1 MNYELLS
8 SLYYKGKKEYEQE
21 YNDRF
26 NSVASKRLNIS
37 IEENQCF
44 YILTE
49 EVVNKLY
56 NVMVLNQKLDKL
68 TSEIPGIALQQ
79 YIKKCLI
86 DEIVLTNEI
95 EGVVSTRKDI
105 NEILEN
111 VEDKNKRLTG
121 LVNKYLNLCSEENID
136 IITCND
142 VRNIYNDLLWEEI
155 SEDDKLNLPDGVYF
169 RKEGVDVL
177 SSFKNVIHKGVMPE
191 EKINLMMTQALNIL
205 NDRDIIPILRIA
217 IFHYLF
223 GYIHP
228 FYDGNG
234 RLSRFISSYL
244 ITQEFAPVLAYRLS
258 YTIKEN
264 IKEYYEAFKT
274 CNDPRN
280 QGDLTPFV
288 LMFLRVLK
296 ISMEQLIVGLE
307 KRKGQLEY
315 YETLLGNFAKSEE
328 IKNEDVIKMLFVLV
342 QSESFSERG
351 ISTQELLE
359 FLEISRSTLKKI
371 MESIQN
377 YGLIKKMKRGTK
389 NFFGIYLEELEKLVH
404 ASSK

>member
-8 SLYYKGKKEYEQE
+8 SLYYKSKNEYEQE
-21 YNDRF
+21 YNNRF
-26 NSVASKRLNIS
+26 NSIASKRLNIS

-56 NVMVLNQKLDKL
+56 NVMVLNQELNKL

-121 LVNKYLNLCSEENID
+121 LVNKYLKLCSEENID

-177 SSFKNVIHKGVMPE
+177 SPLKKVIHKGVMPE

-234 RLSRFISSYL
+234 RTSRFISSYL
-244 ITQEFAPVLAYRLS
+244 LSKELNTLTGFGLS
-258 YTIKEN
+258 YAIKEN
-264 IKEYYEAFKT
+264 ISQYYKGFKT
-274 CNDPRN
+274 VNEKKKK
-280 QGDLTPFV
+280 GDLTSFIMSFLDILSKELESLNNSVFKRINIINRYSKIIEVMEKKDKQKQNIIFV
-288 LMFLRVLK
+288 IFQETLFGEAGIDVSSLVEFTETSKYKVTQVLK
-296 ISMEQLIVGLE
+296 
-307 KRKGQLEY
+307 EY
-315 YETLLGNFAKSEE
+315 DDML
-328 IKNEDVIKMLFVLV
+328 IKNKIGRKNYYSFDLDDVD
-342 QSESFSERG
+342 
-351 ISTQELLE
+351 
-359 FLEISRSTLKKI
+359 KK
-371 MESIQN
+371 
-377 YGLIKKMKRGTK
+377 
-389 NFFGIYLEELEKLVH
+389 YLD
-404 ASSK
+404 

>member
-8 SLYYKGKKEYEQE
+8 SLYYKSKKEYEQE

-68 TSEIPGIALQQ
+68 TSEIPRIALQR

-177 SSFKNVIHKGVMPE
+177 SPFKKVIHKGVMPE

-205 NDRDIIPILRIA
+205 NDRDIIPILRVA

-234 RLSRFISSYL
+234 RTSRFISSYL
-244 ITQEFAPVLAYRLS
+244 LSKELNTLTGFGLS
-258 YTIKEN
+258 YAIKEN
-264 IKEYYEAFKT
+264 ISQYYKGFKT
-274 CNDPRN
+274 VNEKKN
-280 QGDLTPFV
+280 NGDLTPFIIS
-288 LMFLRVLK
+288 FLDILSKELESLNNSVVKRINIINRYSKVIEVMEKKDKQKQNIIFVIFQETLFGEACIDLSSLVEFTETSKYKVTQVLK
-296 ISMEQLIVGLE
+296 
-307 KRKGQLEY
+307 EY
-315 YETLLGNFAKSEE
+315 DDML
-328 IKNEDVIKMLFVLV
+328 IKNKIGRKNYY
-342 QSESFSERG
+342 SFDLDAVDE
-351 ISTQELLE
+351 
-359 FLEISRSTLKKI
+359 K
-371 MESIQN
+371 
-377 YGLIKKMKRGTK
+377 
-389 NFFGIYLEELEKLVH
+389 YLD
-404 ASSK
+404 

>member
-234 RLSRFISSYL
+234 RTSRFISSYL
-244 ITQEFAPVLAYRLS
+244 LSKELNTLTGFGLS
-258 YTIKEN
+258 YAIKEN
-264 IKEYYEAFKT
+264 ISQYYKGFKT
-274 CNDPRN
+274 VNEKKN
-280 QGDLTPFV
+280 KGDLTPFIISFLDILSKELESLNNPV
-288 LMFLRVLK
+288 IERINIINRYSKVIEVMEKKDKQKQNIIYVIFQETLFGEAGIDVSSLMKYAKASKYKVTQVLK
-296 ISMEQLIVGLE
+296 
-307 KRKGQLEY
+307 EY
-315 YETLLGNFAKSEE
+315 DDML
-328 IKNEDVIKMLFVLV
+328 IKNKIGRKNYY
-342 QSESFSERG
+342 SFDLAVVDE
-351 ISTQELLE
+351 
-359 FLEISRSTLKKI
+359 K
-371 MESIQN
+371 
-377 YGLIKKMKRGTK
+377 
-389 NFFGIYLEELEKLVH
+389 YLD
-404 ASSK
+404 

>member
-8 SLYYKGKKEYEQE
+8 SLYYKSKNEYEQE
-21 YNDRF
+21 YNNRF
-26 NSVASKRLNIS
+26 HSIASKRLNIS

-56 NVMVLNQKLDKL
+56 NIMVLNQKLDKL

-177 SSFKNVIHKGVMPE
+177 SPLKKVIHKGVMPE

-205 NDRDIIPILRIA
+205 NDRDIMPILRIA

-234 RLSRFISSYL
+234 RTSRFISSYL
-244 ITQEFAPVLAYRLS
+244 LSKELNTLTGFGLS
-258 YTIKEN
+258 YAIKEN
-264 IKEYYEAFKT
+264 ISQYYKGFKT
-274 CNDPRN
+274 VNEKKN
-280 QGDLTPFV
+280 KGDLTPFIIS
-288 LMFLRVLK
+288 FLDILSKELESLNNSVVKRINIINRYSKVIEVMEKKDKQKQNIIFVIFQETLFGEAGIDVSSLVEFTETSKYKVTQVLK
-296 ISMEQLIVGLE
+296 
-307 KRKGQLEY
+307 EY
-315 YETLLGNFAKSEE
+315 DDML
-328 IKNEDVIKMLFVLV
+328 IKNKIGRKKYY
-342 QSESFSERG
+342 SFDLDAVDE
-351 ISTQELLE
+351 
-359 FLEISRSTLKKI
+359 K
-371 MESIQN
+371 
-377 YGLIKKMKRGTK
+377 
-389 NFFGIYLEELEKLVH
+389 YLD
-404 ASSK
+404 

>member
-49 EVVNKLY
+49 EVVNILY

-234 RLSRFISSYL
+234 RTSRFISSYL
-244 ITQEFAPVLAYRLS
+244 LSKELNTLTGFGLS
-258 YTIKEN
+258 YAIKEN
-264 IKEYYEAFKT
+264 ISQYYKGFKT
-274 CNDPRN
+274 VNEKKN
-280 QGDLTPFV
+280 KGDLTPFIISFLDILSKELESLNNSV
-288 LMFLRVLK
+288 IERINIINRYSKVIEVMEKKDKQKQNIIYVIFQETLFGEAGIDVSSLMKYAKASKYKVTQVLK
-296 ISMEQLIVGLE
+296 
-307 KRKGQLEY
+307 EY
-315 YETLLGNFAKSEE
+315 DDML
-328 IKNEDVIKMLFVLV
+328 IKNKIGRKNYY
-342 QSESFSERG
+342 SFDLAVVDE
-351 ISTQELLE
+351 
-359 FLEISRSTLKKI
+359 K
-371 MESIQN
+371 
-377 YGLIKKMKRGTK
+377 
-389 NFFGIYLEELEKLVH
+389 YLD
-404 ASSK
+404 

>member
-8 SLYYKGKKEYEQE
+8 SLYYKSKNEYEQE
-21 YNDRF
+21 YNNRF
-26 NSVASKRLNIS
+26 HSIASKRLNIS

-44 YILTE
+44 YILTG

-56 NVMVLNQKLDKL
+56 NIMVLNQKLDKL
-68 TSEIPGIALQQ
+68 TSEVPGIALQQ

-121 LVNKYLNLCSEENID
+121 LVNKYLKLCSEENID

-177 SSFKNVIHKGVMPE
+177 SPFKKVIHKGVMPE

-217 IFHYLF
+217 IFYYLF

-234 RLSRFISSYL
+234 RTSRFISSYL
-244 ITQEFAPVLAYRLS
+244 LSKELNTLTGFELS
-258 YTIKEN
+258 YAIKEN
-264 IKEYYEAFKT
+264 ISQYYKGFKT
-274 CNDPRN
+274 VNEKKN
-280 QGDLTPFV
+280 KGDLTPFII
-288 LMFLRVLK
+288 LFLDILSKELESLNNSVIKRINIINRYSKIIEVMEKKDKQKQNIIFVIFQETLFGEAGIDVSSLVEFTETSKYKVTQVLK
-296 ISMEQLIVGLE
+296 
-307 KRKGQLEY
+307 EY
-315 YETLLGNFAKSEE
+315 DDML
-328 IKNEDVIKMLFVLV
+328 IKNKIGRKNYYSFDLDDVD
-342 QSESFSERG
+342 
-351 ISTQELLE
+351 
-359 FLEISRSTLKKI
+359 KK
-371 MESIQN
+371 
-377 YGLIKKMKRGTK
+377 
-389 NFFGIYLEELEKLVH
+389 YLD
-404 ASSK
+404 

>member
-26 NSVASKRLNIS
+26 NSIASKRLNIS

-234 RLSRFISSYL
+234 RTSRFISSYL
-244 ITQEFAPVLAYRLS
+244 LSKELNTLTGFGLS
-258 YTIKEN
+258 YAIKEN
-264 IKEYYEAFKT
+264 ISQYYKGFKT
-274 CNDPRN
+274 VNEKKN
-280 QGDLTPFV
+280 KGDLTPFIISFLDILSKELESLNNSV
-288 LMFLRVLK
+288 IERINIINRYSKVIEVMEKKDKQKQNIIYVIFQETLFGEACIDVSSLMKYSKASKYKFTQVLK
-296 ISMEQLIVGLE
+296 
-307 KRKGQLEY
+307 EY
-315 YETLLGNFAKSEE
+315 DDML
-328 IKNEDVIKMLFVLV
+328 IKNKIGRKNYY
-342 QSESFSERG
+342 SFDLAVVDE
-351 ISTQELLE
+351 
-359 FLEISRSTLKKI
+359 K
-371 MESIQN
+371 
-377 YGLIKKMKRGTK
+377 
-389 NFFGIYLEELEKLVH
+389 YLD
-404 ASSK
+404 

>member
-234 RLSRFISSYL
+234 RTSRFISSYL
-244 ITQEFAPVLAYRLS
+244 LSKELNTLTGFGLS
-258 YTIKEN
+258 YAIKEN
-264 IKEYYEAFKT
+264 ISQYYKGFKT
-274 CNDPRN
+274 VNEKKN
-280 QGDLTPFV
+280 KGDLTPFIIS
-288 LMFLRVLK
+288 FLDILSKELESLNNSVVKRINIINRYSKVIEVMEKKDKQKQNIIFVIFQETLFGEAGIDVSSLVEFTETSKYKVTQVLK
-296 ISMEQLIVGLE
+296 
-307 KRKGQLEY
+307 EY
-315 YETLLGNFAKSEE
+315 DDML
-328 IKNEDVIKMLFVLV
+328 IKNKIGRKNYY
-342 QSESFSERG
+342 SFDLDAVDE
-351 ISTQELLE
+351 
-359 FLEISRSTLKKI
+359 K
-371 MESIQN
+371 
-377 YGLIKKMKRGTK
+377 
-389 NFFGIYLEELEKLVH
+389 YLD
-404 ASSK
+404 

>member
-8 SLYYKGKKEYEQE
+8 SLYYKSKKEYEQE

-68 TSEIPGIALQQ
+68 TSEIPRIALQR

-105 NEILEN
+105 SEILEN

-177 SSFKNVIHKGVMPE
+177 SPFKKVIHKGVMPE

-205 NDRDIIPILRIA
+205 NDRDIIPILRVA

-234 RLSRFISSYL
+234 RTSRFISSYL
-244 ITQEFAPVLAYRLS
+244 LSKELNTLTGFGLS
-258 YTIKEN
+258 YAIKEN
-264 IKEYYEAFKT
+264 ISQYYKGFKT
-274 CNDPRN
+274 VNEKKN
-280 QGDLTPFV
+280 KGDLTPFIIS
-288 LMFLRVLK
+288 FLDILSKELESLNNSVVKRINIINRYSKVIEVMEKKDKQKQNIIFVIFQETLFGEAGIDVSSLVEFTETSKYKVTQVLK
-296 ISMEQLIVGLE
+296 
-307 KRKGQLEY
+307 EY
-315 YETLLGNFAKSEE
+315 DDML
-328 IKNEDVIKMLFVLV
+328 IKNKIGRKNYY
-342 QSESFSERG
+342 SFDLDAVDE
-351 ISTQELLE
+351 
-359 FLEISRSTLKKI
+359 K
-371 MESIQN
+371 
-377 YGLIKKMKRGTK
+377 
-389 NFFGIYLEELEKLVH
+389 YLD
-404 ASSK
+404 

>member
-8 SLYYKGKKEYEQE
+8 SLYYKSKNEYEQE
-21 YNDRF
+21 YNNRF
-26 NSVASKRLNIS
+26 NSIASKRLNIS

-56 NVMVLNQKLDKL
+56 NVMVLNQELNKL
-68 TSEIPGIALQQ
+68 TSEIPRIALQR

-86 DEIVLTNEI
+86 GEIVLTNEI

-121 LVNKYLNLCSEENID
+121 LVNKYLKLCSEENID

-177 SSFKNVIHKGVMPE
+177 SPFKKVIHKGVMPE

-234 RLSRFISSYL
+234 RTSRFISSYL
-244 ITQEFAPVLAYRLS
+244 LSKELNTLTGFGLS
-258 YTIKEN
+258 YAIKEN
-264 IKEYYEAFKT
+264 ISQYYKGFKT
-274 CNDPRN
+274 VNEKKN
-280 QGDLTPFV
+280 KGDLTPFIIS
-288 LMFLRVLK
+288 FLDILSKELESLNNSVIKRINIINRYSKIIEVMEKKDKQKQNIIFVIFQETLFGEAGIDVSSLVEFTETSKYKVTQVLK
-296 ISMEQLIVGLE
+296 
-307 KRKGQLEY
+307 EY
-315 YETLLGNFAKSEE
+315 DDML
-328 IKNEDVIKMLFVLV
+328 IKNKIGRKNYYSFDLDDVD
-342 QSESFSERG
+342 
-351 ISTQELLE
+351 
-359 FLEISRSTLKKI
+359 KK
-371 MESIQN
+371 
-377 YGLIKKMKRGTK
+377 
-389 NFFGIYLEELEKLVH
+389 YLD
-404 ASSK
+404 

>member
-26 NSVASKRLNIS
+26 NSIASKRLNIS

-234 RLSRFISSYL
+234 RTSRFISSYL
-244 ITQEFAPVLAYRLS
+244 LSKELNTLTGFRLS
-258 YTIKEN
+258 YAIKEN
-264 IKEYYEAFKT
+264 ISQYYKGFKT
-274 CNDPRN
+274 VNEKKN
-280 QGDLTPFV
+280 KGDLTPFIISFLDILSKELESLNNSV
-288 LMFLRVLK
+288 IERINIINRYSKVIEVMEKKDKQKQNIIYVIFQETLFGEAGIDVSSLMKYAKASKYKVTQVLK
-296 ISMEQLIVGLE
+296 
-307 KRKGQLEY
+307 EY
-315 YETLLGNFAKSEE
+315 DDML
-328 IKNEDVIKMLFVLV
+328 IKNKIGRKNYY
-342 QSESFSERG
+342 SFDLAVVDE
-351 ISTQELLE
+351 
-359 FLEISRSTLKKI
+359 K
-371 MESIQN
+371 
-377 YGLIKKMKRGTK
+377 
-389 NFFGIYLEELEKLVH
+389 YLD
-404 ASSK
+404 

>member
-68 TSEIPGIALQQ
+68 TSEIPGIALRQ

-234 RLSRFISSYL
+234 RTSRFISSYL
-244 ITQEFAPVLAYRLS
+244 LSKELNTLTGFGLS
-258 YTIKEN
+258 YAIKEN
-264 IKEYYEAFKT
+264 ISQYYKGFKT
-274 CNDPRN
+274 VNEKKN
-280 QGDLTPFV
+280 KGDLTPFIISFLDILSKELESLNNSV
-288 LMFLRVLK
+288 IERINIINRYSKVIEVMEKKDKQKQNIIYVIFQETLFGEAGIDVSSLMKYAKASKYKVTQVLK
-296 ISMEQLIVGLE
+296 
-307 KRKGQLEY
+307 EY
-315 YETLLGNFAKSEE
+315 DDML
-328 IKNEDVIKMLFVLV
+328 IKNKIGRKNYY
-342 QSESFSERG
+342 SFDLAVVDE
-351 ISTQELLE
+351 
-359 FLEISRSTLKKI
+359 K
-371 MESIQN
+371 
-377 YGLIKKMKRGTK
+377 
-389 NFFGIYLEELEKLVH
+389 YLD
-404 ASSK
+404 

>member
-8 SLYYKGKKEYEQE
+8 SLYYKSKNEYEQE
-21 YNDRF
+21 YNNRF
-26 NSVASKRLNIS
+26 NSIASKRLNIS

-56 NVMVLNQKLDKL
+56 NVMVLNQELNKL

-121 LVNKYLNLCSEENID
+121 LVNKYLKLCSEENID

-177 SSFKNVIHKGVMPE
+177 SPLKKVIHKGVMPE

-234 RLSRFISSYL
+234 RTSRFISSYL
-244 ITQEFAPVLAYRLS
+244 LSKVLNTLTGFGLS
-258 YTIKEN
+258 YAIKEN
-264 IKEYYEAFKT
+264 ISQYYKGFKT
-274 CNDPRN
+274 VNEKKN
-280 QGDLTPFV
+280 KGDLTPFIIS
-288 LMFLRVLK
+288 FLDILSKELESLNNSVIKRINIINRYSKIIEVMEKKDKQKQNIIFVIFQETLFGEAGIDVSSLVEFTETSKYKVTQVLK
-296 ISMEQLIVGLE
+296 
-307 KRKGQLEY
+307 EY
-315 YETLLGNFAKSEE
+315 DDML
-328 IKNEDVIKMLFVLV
+328 IKNKIGRKNYYSFDLDDVD
-342 QSESFSERG
+342 
-351 ISTQELLE
+351 
-359 FLEISRSTLKKI
+359 KK
-371 MESIQN
+371 
-377 YGLIKKMKRGTK
+377 
-389 NFFGIYLEELEKLVH
+389 YLD
-404 ASSK
+404 

>member
-8 SLYYKGKKEYEQE
+8 SLYYKGKKEYEKE

-26 NSVASKRLNIS
+26 NSIASKRLNIS

-68 TSEIPGIALQQ
+68 TSEIPRIALQR

-86 DEIVLTNEI
+86 GEIVLTNEI

-177 SSFKNVIHKGVMPE
+177 SPFKKVIHKGVMPE

-205 NDRDIIPILRIA
+205 NDRDIIPILRVA

-234 RLSRFISSYL
+234 RTSRFISSYL
-244 ITQEFAPVLAYRLS
+244 LSKELNTLTGFGLS
-258 YTIKEN
+258 YAIKEN
-264 IKEYYEAFKT
+264 ISQYYKGFKT
-274 CNDPRN
+274 VNEKKN
-280 QGDLTPFV
+280 KGDLTPFIISFLDILSKELESLNNSV
-288 LMFLRVLK
+288 IERINIINRYSKVIEVMEKKDKQKQNIIYVIFQETLFGEAGIDVSSLMKYAKASKYKVTQVLK
-296 ISMEQLIVGLE
+296 
-307 KRKGQLEY
+307 EY
-315 YETLLGNFAKSEE
+315 DDML
-328 IKNEDVIKMLFVLV
+328 IKNKIGRKNYY
-342 QSESFSERG
+342 SFDLAVVDE
-351 ISTQELLE
+351 
-359 FLEISRSTLKKI
+359 K
-371 MESIQN
+371 
-377 YGLIKKMKRGTK
+377 
-389 NFFGIYLEELEKLVH
+389 YLD
-404 ASSK
+404 

>member
-8 SLYYKGKKEYEQE
+8 SLYYKGKEEYEKE

-26 NSVASKRLNIS
+26 NSIASKRLNIS

-68 TSEIPGIALQQ
+68 TSEIPRIALQR

-86 DEIVLTNEI
+86 GEIVLTNEI

-177 SSFKNVIHKGVMPE
+177 SPFKKVIHKGVMPE

-205 NDRDIIPILRIA
+205 NDRDIIPILRVA

-234 RLSRFISSYL
+234 RTSRFISSYL
-244 ITQEFAPVLAYRLS
+244 LSKELNTLTGFGLS
-258 YTIKEN
+258 YAIKEN
-264 IKEYYEAFKT
+264 ISQYYKGFKT
-274 CNDPRN
+274 VNEKKN
-280 QGDLTPFV
+280 KGDLTPFIIS
-288 LMFLRVLK
+288 FLDILSKELESLNNSVVKRINIINRYSKVIEVMEKKDKQKQNIIFVIFQETLFGEAGIDVSSLVEFTETSKYKITQVLK
-296 ISMEQLIVGLE
+296 
-307 KRKGQLEY
+307 EY
-315 YETLLGNFAKSEE
+315 DDML
-328 IKNEDVIKMLFVLV
+328 IKNKIGRKNYY
-342 QSESFSERG
+342 SFDLDAVDE
-351 ISTQELLE
+351 
-359 FLEISRSTLKKI
+359 K
-371 MESIQN
+371 
-377 YGLIKKMKRGTK
+377 
-389 NFFGIYLEELEKLVH
+389 YLD
-404 ASSK
+404 

>member
-8 SLYYKGKKEYEQE
+8 SLYYKSKNEYEQE
-21 YNDRF
+21 YNNRF
-26 NSVASKRLNIS
+26 HSIASKRLNIS

-56 NVMVLNQKLDKL
+56 NIMVLNQKLDKL

-121 LVNKYLNLCSEENID
+121 LVNKYLKLCSEENID

-177 SSFKNVIHKGVMPE
+177 SPFKKVIHKGVMPE

-217 IFHYLF
+217 IFYYLF

-234 RLSRFISSYL
+234 RTGRFISSYL
-244 ITQEFAPVLAYRLS
+244 LSKELNTLTGFELS
-258 YTIKEN
+258 YAIKEN
-264 IKEYYEAFKT
+264 ISQYYKGFKT
-274 CNDPRN
+274 VNEKKN
-280 QGDLTPFV
+280 KGDLTPFII
-288 LMFLRVLK
+288 LFLDILSKELESLNNSVIKRINIINRYSKVIEVMEKKDKQKQNIIFVIFQETLFGEAGIDVSSLVEFTETSKYKVTQVLK
-296 ISMEQLIVGLE
+296 EYDDMLVKNKIGRKKYYSFDLDAVDE
-307 KRKGQLEY
+307 K
-315 YETLLGNFAKSEE
+315 
-328 IKNEDVIKMLFVLV
+328 
-342 QSESFSERG
+342 
-351 ISTQELLE
+351 
-359 FLEISRSTLKKI
+359 
-371 MESIQN
+371 
-377 YGLIKKMKRGTK
+377 
-389 NFFGIYLEELEKLVH
+389 YLD
-404 ASSK
+404 

>member
-121 LVNKYLNLCSEENID
+121 LVNKYLKLCSEENID

-177 SSFKNVIHKGVMPE
+177 SPFKKVIHKGVIPE

-205 NDRDIIPILRIA
+205 NDRDIIPILRVA

-234 RLSRFISSYL
+234 RTSRFISSYL
-244 ITQEFAPVLAYRLS
+244 LSKELNILTGFGLS
-258 YTIKEN
+258 YAIKEN
-264 IKEYYEAFKT
+264 ISQYYKGIKT
-274 CNDPRN
+274 VNEKKN
-280 QGDLTPFV
+280 KGDLTPFV
-288 LMFLRVLK
+288 IMFLDILSKELESLNNSVIEKISIIDRYSKVIKVMEEKDKRKQSIIFVIFQETFFGEAGIDVSSLMKYAKASKYKVTQVLK
-296 ISMEQLIVGLE
+296 
-307 KRKGQLEY
+307 EY
-315 YETLLGNFAKSEE
+315 DDML
-328 IKNEDVIKMLFVLV
+328 IKNKIGRKNYY
-342 QSESFSERG
+342 SFDLDAVDE
-351 ISTQELLE
+351 
-359 FLEISRSTLKKI
+359 K
-371 MESIQN
+371 
-377 YGLIKKMKRGTK
+377 
-389 NFFGIYLEELEKLVH
+389 YLD
-404 ASSK
+404 

>member
-26 NSVASKRLNIS
+26 NSIASKRLNIS

-234 RLSRFISSYL
+234 RTSRFISSYL
-244 ITQEFAPVLAYRLS
+244 LSKKLNTLTGFGLS
-258 YTIKEN
+258 YAIKEN
-264 IKEYYEAFKT
+264 ISQYYKGFKT
-274 CNDPRN
+274 VNEKKN
-280 QGDLTPFV
+280 KGDLTPFIISFLDILSKELESLNNSV
-288 LMFLRVLK
+288 IERINIINRYSKVIEVMEKKDKQKQNIIYVIFQETLFGEAGIDVSSLMKYAKASKYKVTQVLK
-296 ISMEQLIVGLE
+296 
-307 KRKGQLEY
+307 EY
-315 YETLLGNFAKSEE
+315 DDML
-328 IKNEDVIKMLFVLV
+328 IKNKIGRKNYY
-342 QSESFSERG
+342 SFDLAVVDE
-351 ISTQELLE
+351 
-359 FLEISRSTLKKI
+359 K
-371 MESIQN
+371 
-377 YGLIKKMKRGTK
+377 
-389 NFFGIYLEELEKLVH
+389 YLD
-404 ASSK
+404 

>member
-8 SLYYKGKKEYEQE
+8 SLYYKSKNEYEQE
-21 YNDRF
+21 YNNRF
-26 NSVASKRLNIS
+26 HSIASKRLNIS

-56 NVMVLNQKLDKL
+56 NIMVLNQKLDKL

-121 LVNKYLNLCSEENID
+121 LVNKYLKLCSEENID

-177 SSFKNVIHKGVMPE
+177 SPFKKVIHKGVMPE

-234 RLSRFISSYL
+234 RTSRFISSYL
-244 ITQEFAPVLAYRLS
+244 LSKELNTLTGFELS
-258 YTIKEN
+258 YAIKEN
-264 IKEYYEAFKT
+264 ISQYYKGFKT
-274 CNDPRN
+274 VNEKKN
-280 QGDLTPFV
+280 KGDLTPFII
-288 LMFLRVLK
+288 LFLDILSKELESLNNSVIKRINIINRYSKVIEVMEKKDKQKQNIIFVIFQETLFGEAGIDVSSLVEFTETSKYNVTQVLK
-296 ISMEQLIVGLE
+296 EYDDMLVKNKIGRKKYYSFDLDAVDE
-307 KRKGQLEY
+307 K
-315 YETLLGNFAKSEE
+315 
-328 IKNEDVIKMLFVLV
+328 
-342 QSESFSERG
+342 
-351 ISTQELLE
+351 
-359 FLEISRSTLKKI
+359 
-371 MESIQN
+371 
-377 YGLIKKMKRGTK
+377 
-389 NFFGIYLEELEKLVH
+389 YLD
-404 ASSK
+404 

>member
-8 SLYYKGKKEYEQE
+8 SLYYKGKEEYEKE

-26 NSVASKRLNIS
+26 NSIASKRLNIS

-68 TSEIPGIALQQ
+68 TSEIPRIALQR

-86 DEIVLTNEI
+86 GEIVLTNEI

-177 SSFKNVIHKGVMPE
+177 SPFKKVIHKGVMPE

-205 NDRDIIPILRIA
+205 NDRNIIPILRVA

-234 RLSRFISSYL
+234 RTSRFISSYL
-244 ITQEFAPVLAYRLS
+244 LSKELNTLTGFGLS
-258 YTIKEN
+258 YAIKEN
-264 IKEYYEAFKT
+264 ISQYYKGFKT
-274 CNDPRN
+274 VNEKKN
-280 QGDLTPFV
+280 KGDLTPFIIS
-288 LMFLRVLK
+288 FLDILSKELESLNNSVVKRINIINRYSKVIEVMEKKDKQKQNIIFVIFQETLFGEAGIDVSSLVEFTETSKYKVTQVLK
-296 ISMEQLIVGLE
+296 
-307 KRKGQLEY
+307 EY
-315 YETLLGNFAKSEE
+315 DDML
-328 IKNEDVIKMLFVLV
+328 IKNKIGRKNYY
-342 QSESFSERG
+342 SFDLDAVDE
-351 ISTQELLE
+351 
-359 FLEISRSTLKKI
+359 K
-371 MESIQN
+371 
-377 YGLIKKMKRGTK
+377 
-389 NFFGIYLEELEKLVH
+389 YLD
-404 ASSK
+404 

>member
-8 SLYYKGKKEYEQE
+8 SLYYKSKNEYEQE
-21 YNDRF
+21 YNNRF
-26 NSVASKRLNIS
+26 NSIASKRLNIS

-44 YILTE
+44 YILTG

-56 NVMVLNQKLDKL
+56 NIMVLNQKLDKL

-177 SSFKNVIHKGVMPE
+177 SPLKKVIHKGVMPE

-205 NDRDIIPILRIA
+205 NDRDIIPILRVA
-217 IFHYLF
+217 IFHYIF

-234 RLSRFISSYL
+234 RTSRFISSYL
-244 ITQEFAPVLAYRLS
+244 LSKELNTLTGFGLS
-258 YTIKEN
+258 YAIKEN
-264 IKEYYEAFKT
+264 ISQYYKGFKT
-274 CNDPRN
+274 VNEKKN
-280 QGDLTPFV
+280 KGDLTPFIIS
-288 LMFLRVLK
+288 FLDILSKELESLNNSVVKRINIINRYSKVIEVMEKKDKQKQNIIYVIFQETLFGEAGIDVSSLVEFTETSKYKVTQVLK
-296 ISMEQLIVGLE
+296 
-307 KRKGQLEY
+307 EY
-315 YETLLGNFAKSEE
+315 DDML
-328 IKNEDVIKMLFVLV
+328 IKNKIGRKKYY
-342 QSESFSERG
+342 SFDLDAVDE
-351 ISTQELLE
+351 
-359 FLEISRSTLKKI
+359 K
-371 MESIQN
+371 
-377 YGLIKKMKRGTK
+377 
-389 NFFGIYLEELEKLVH
+389 YLD
-404 ASSK
+404 

>member
-8 SLYYKGKKEYEQE
+8 SLYYKSKNEYEQE
-21 YNDRF
+21 YNNRF
-26 NSVASKRLNIS
+26 HSIASKRLNIS

-177 SSFKNVIHKGVMPE
+177 SPFKKVIHKGVMPE

-234 RLSRFISSYL
+234 RTSRFISSYL
-244 ITQEFAPVLAYRLS
+244 LSKELNTLTGFGLS
-258 YTIKEN
+258 YAIKEN
-264 IKEYYEAFKT
+264 ISQYYKGFKT
-274 CNDPRN
+274 VNEKKN
-280 QGDLTPFV
+280 KGDLTPFII
-288 LMFLRVLK
+288 LFLDILSKELESLNNSVIKRINIINRYSKVIEVMEKKDKQKQNIIFVIFQETLFGEAGIDVSSLVEFTETSKYKVTQVLK
-296 ISMEQLIVGLE
+296 
-307 KRKGQLEY
+307 EY
-315 YETLLGNFAKSEE
+315 DDML
-328 IKNEDVIKMLFVLV
+328 IKNKIGRKNYY
-342 QSESFSERG
+342 SFDLDAVDE
-351 ISTQELLE
+351 
-359 FLEISRSTLKKI
+359 K
-371 MESIQN
+371 
-377 YGLIKKMKRGTK
+377 
-389 NFFGIYLEELEKLVH
+389 YLD
-404 ASSK
+404 

>member
-1 MNYELLS
+1 
-8 SLYYKGKKEYEQE
+8 LYYKGKKEYEQE

-234 RLSRFISSYL
+234 RTSRFISSYL
-244 ITQEFAPVLAYRLS
+244 LSKELNTLTGFGLS
-258 YTIKEN
+258 YAIKEN
-264 IKEYYEAFKT
+264 ISQYYKGFKT
-274 CNDPRN
+274 VNEKKN
-280 QGDLTPFV
+280 KGDLTPFIISFLDILSKELESLNNSV
-288 LMFLRVLK
+288 IERINIINRYSKVIEVMEKKDKQKQNIIYVIFQETLFGEAGIDVSSLMKYAKASKYKVTQVLK
-296 ISMEQLIVGLE
+296 
-307 KRKGQLEY
+307 EY
-315 YETLLGNFAKSEE
+315 DDML
-328 IKNEDVIKMLFVLV
+328 IKNKIGRKNYY
-342 QSESFSERG
+342 SFDLAVVDE
-351 ISTQELLE
+351 
-359 FLEISRSTLKKI
+359 K
-371 MESIQN
+371 
-377 YGLIKKMKRGTK
+377 
-389 NFFGIYLEELEKLVH
+389 YLD
-404 ASSK
+404 

>member
-8 SLYYKGKKEYEQE
+8 SLYYKGKEEYEKE

-26 NSVASKRLNIS
+26 NSIASKRLNIS

-68 TSEIPGIALQQ
+68 TSEIPRIALQR

-86 DEIVLTNEI
+86 GEIVLTNEI

-177 SSFKNVIHKGVMPE
+177 SPFKKVIHKGVMPE
-191 EKINLMMTQALNIL
+191 EKINLMVTQALNIL
-205 NDRDIIPILRIA
+205 NDRDIIPILRVA

-234 RLSRFISSYL
+234 RTSRFISSYL
-244 ITQEFAPVLAYRLS
+244 LSKELNTLTGFGLS
-258 YTIKEN
+258 YAIKEN
-264 IKEYYEAFKT
+264 ISQYYKGFKT
-274 CNDPRN
+274 VNEKKN
-280 QGDLTPFV
+280 KGDLTPFIIS
-288 LMFLRVLK
+288 FLDILSKELESLNNSVVKRINIINRYSKVIEVMEKKDKQKQNIIFVIFQETLFGEAGIDVSSLVEFTETSKYKVTQVLK
-296 ISMEQLIVGLE
+296 
-307 KRKGQLEY
+307 EY
-315 YETLLGNFAKSEE
+315 DDML
-328 IKNEDVIKMLFVLV
+328 IKNKIGRKNYY
-342 QSESFSERG
+342 SFDLDAVDE
-351 ISTQELLE
+351 
-359 FLEISRSTLKKI
+359 K
-371 MESIQN
+371 
-377 YGLIKKMKRGTK
+377 
-389 NFFGIYLEELEKLVH
+389 YLD
-404 ASSK
+404 

>member
-8 SLYYKGKKEYEQE
+8 SLYYKSKKEYEQE

-177 SSFKNVIHKGVMPE
+177 SPFKKVIHKGVMPE

-205 NDRDIIPILRIA
+205 NDRDIIPILRVA

-234 RLSRFISSYL
+234 RTSRFISSYL
-244 ITQEFAPVLAYRLS
+244 LSKELNTLTGFGLS
-258 YTIKEN
+258 YAIKEN
-264 IKEYYEAFKT
+264 ISQYYKGFKT
-274 CNDPRN
+274 VNEKKN
-280 QGDLTPFV
+280 KGDLTPFIIS
-288 LMFLRVLK
+288 FLDILSKELESLNNSVIERINIINRYSKVIEVMEKKDKQKQNIIYVIFQETLFGEAGIDVSSLVEFTETSKYKVTQVLK
-296 ISMEQLIVGLE
+296 
-307 KRKGQLEY
+307 EY
-315 YETLLGNFAKSEE
+315 DDML
-328 IKNEDVIKMLFVLV
+328 IKNKIGRKNYY
-342 QSESFSERG
+342 SFDLDAVDE
-351 ISTQELLE
+351 
-359 FLEISRSTLKKI
+359 K
-371 MESIQN
+371 
-377 YGLIKKMKRGTK
+377 
-389 NFFGIYLEELEKLVH
+389 YLD
-404 ASSK
+404 

>member
-8 SLYYKGKKEYEQE
+8 SLYYKSKNEYEQE
-21 YNDRF
+21 YNNRF
-26 NSVASKRLNIS
+26 HSIASKRLNIS

-44 YILTE
+44 YILTG

-56 NVMVLNQKLDKL
+56 NIMVLNQKLDKL

-121 LVNKYLNLCSEENID
+121 LVNKYLKLCSEENID

-177 SSFKNVIHKGVMPE
+177 SPFKKVIHKGVMPE

-205 NDRDIIPILRIA
+205 NDRDIIPILRIS

-234 RLSRFISSYL
+234 RTSRFISSYL
-244 ITQEFAPVLAYRLS
+244 LSKELNTLTGFGLS
-258 YTIKEN
+258 YAIKEN
-264 IKEYYEAFKT
+264 ISQYYKGFKT
-274 CNDPRN
+274 VNEKKN
-280 QGDLTPFV
+280 KGDLTPFIIS
-288 LMFLRVLK
+288 FLDILSKELESLNNSVIKRINIINRYSKIIEVMEKKDKQKQNIIFVIFQETLFGEAGIDVSSLVEFTETSKYKVTQVLK
-296 ISMEQLIVGLE
+296 
-307 KRKGQLEY
+307 EY
-315 YETLLGNFAKSEE
+315 DDML
-328 IKNEDVIKMLFVLV
+328 IKNKIGRKNYYSFDLDDVD
-342 QSESFSERG
+342 
-351 ISTQELLE
+351 
-359 FLEISRSTLKKI
+359 KK
-371 MESIQN
+371 
-377 YGLIKKMKRGTK
+377 
-389 NFFGIYLEELEKLVH
+389 YLD
-404 ASSK
+404 

>member
-95 EGVVSTRKDI
+95 EGVLSTRKDI

-234 RLSRFISSYL
+234 RTSRFISSYL
-244 ITQEFAPVLAYRLS
+244 LSKELNTLTGFGLS
-258 YTIKEN
+258 YAIKEN
-264 IKEYYEAFKT
+264 ISQYYKGFKT
-274 CNDPRN
+274 VNEKKN
-280 QGDLTPFV
+280 KGDLTPFIISFLDILSKELESLNNSV
-288 LMFLRVLK
+288 IERINIINRYSKVIEVMEKKDKQKQNIIYVIFQETLFGEAGIDVSSLMKYAKASKYKVTQVLK
-296 ISMEQLIVGLE
+296 
-307 KRKGQLEY
+307 EY
-315 YETLLGNFAKSEE
+315 DDML
-328 IKNEDVIKMLFVLV
+328 IKNKIGRKNYY
-342 QSESFSERG
+342 SFDLAVVDE
-351 ISTQELLE
+351 
-359 FLEISRSTLKKI
+359 K
-371 MESIQN
+371 
-377 YGLIKKMKRGTK
+377 
-389 NFFGIYLEELEKLVH
+389 YLD
-404 ASSK
+404 

>member
-8 SLYYKGKKEYEQE
+8 SLYYKSKNEYEQE
-21 YNDRF
+21 YNNRF
-26 NSVASKRLNIS
+26 HSIASKRLNIS

-44 YILTE
+44 YILTG

-56 NVMVLNQKLDKL
+56 NIMVLNQKLDKL
-68 TSEIPGIALQQ
+68 TSEVPGIALQQ

-121 LVNKYLNLCSEENID
+121 LVNKYLKLCSEENID

-177 SSFKNVIHKGVMPE
+177 SPFKKVIHKGVMPE

-217 IFHYLF
+217 IFYYLF

-234 RLSRFISSYL
+234 RTSRFISSYL
-244 ITQEFAPVLAYRLS
+244 LSKELNTLTGFELS
-258 YTIKEN
+258 YAIKEN
-264 IKEYYEAFKT
+264 ISQYYKGFKT
-274 CNDPRN
+274 VNEKKN
-280 QGDLTPFV
+280 KGDLTPFIIS
-288 LMFLRVLK
+288 FLDILSKELESLNNSVIKRINIINRYSKIIEVMEKKDKQKQNIIFVIFQETLFGEAGIDVSSLVEFTETSKYKVTQVLK
-296 ISMEQLIVGLE
+296 
-307 KRKGQLEY
+307 EY
-315 YETLLGNFAKSEE
+315 DDML
-328 IKNEDVIKMLFVLV
+328 IKNKIGRKNYYSFDLDDVD
-342 QSESFSERG
+342 
-351 ISTQELLE
+351 
-359 FLEISRSTLKKI
+359 KK
-371 MESIQN
+371 
-377 YGLIKKMKRGTK
+377 
-389 NFFGIYLEELEKLVH
+389 YLD
-404 ASSK
+404 

>member
-177 SSFKNVIHKGVMPE
+177 SLFKNVIHKGVMPE

-234 RLSRFISSYL
+234 RTSRFISSYL
-244 ITQEFAPVLAYRLS
+244 LSKELNTLTGFGLS
-258 YTIKEN
+258 YAIKEN
-264 IKEYYEAFKT
+264 ISQYYKGFKT
-274 CNDPRN
+274 VNEKKN
-280 QGDLTPFV
+280 KGDLTPFIISFLDILSKELESLNNSV
-288 LMFLRVLK
+288 IERINIINRYSKVIEVMEKKDKQKQNIIYVIFQETLFGEAGIDVSSLMKYAKASKYKVTQVLK
-296 ISMEQLIVGLE
+296 
-307 KRKGQLEY
+307 EY
-315 YETLLGNFAKSEE
+315 DDML
-328 IKNEDVIKMLFVLV
+328 IKNKIGRKNYY
-342 QSESFSERG
+342 SFDLAVVDE
-351 ISTQELLE
+351 
-359 FLEISRSTLKKI
+359 K
-371 MESIQN
+371 
-377 YGLIKKMKRGTK
+377 
-389 NFFGIYLEELEKLVH
+389 YLD
-404 ASSK
+404 

>member
-234 RLSRFISSYL
+234 RTSRFISSYL
-244 ITQEFAPVLAYRLS
+244 LSKELNTLTGFGLS
-258 YTIKEN
+258 YAIKEN
-264 IKEYYEAFKT
+264 ISQYYKGFKT
-274 CNDPRN
+274 VNEKKN
-280 QGDLTPFV
+280 KGDLTPFIIS
-288 LMFLRVLK
+288 FLDILSKELESLNNSVVKRINIINRYSKVIEVMEKKDKQKQNIIFVIFQETLFGEAGIDVSSLVEFTETSKYKVTQVLK
-296 ISMEQLIVGLE
+296 
-307 KRKGQLEY
+307 EY
-315 YETLLGNFAKSEE
+315 DDML
-328 IKNEDVIKMLFVLV
+328 IKNKIGRKKYY
-342 QSESFSERG
+342 SFDLDAVDE
-351 ISTQELLE
+351 
-359 FLEISRSTLKKI
+359 K
-371 MESIQN
+371 
-377 YGLIKKMKRGTK
+377 
-389 NFFGIYLEELEKLVH
+389 YLD
-404 ASSK
+404 

>member
-8 SLYYKGKKEYEQE
+8 SLYYKSKKEYEQE

-68 TSEIPGIALQQ
+68 TSEIPRIALQR

-121 LVNKYLNLCSEENID
+121 LVNKYLKLCSEENID

-155 SEDDKLNLPDGVYF
+155 SEDNKLNLPDGVYF

-177 SSFKNVIHKGVMPE
+177 SPFKKVIHKGVIPE

-205 NDRDIIPILRIA
+205 NDRDIIPILRVA

-234 RLSRFISSYL
+234 RTSRFISSYL
-244 ITQEFAPVLAYRLS
+244 LSKELNILTGFGLS
-258 YTIKEN
+258 YAIKEN
-264 IKEYYEAFKT
+264 ISQYYKGFKT
-274 CNDPRN
+274 VNEKKN
-280 QGDLTPFV
+280 KGDLTPFV
-288 LMFLRVLK
+288 IMFLDILSKELESLNNSVIEKISIIDRYSKVIKVMEEKDKRKQSIIFVIFQETFFGEAGIDVSSLMKYAKASKYKVTQVLK
-296 ISMEQLIVGLE
+296 
-307 KRKGQLEY
+307 EY
-315 YETLLGNFAKSEE
+315 DDML
-328 IKNEDVIKMLFVLV
+328 IKNKIGRKNYY
-342 QSESFSERG
+342 SFDLDAVDE
-351 ISTQELLE
+351 
-359 FLEISRSTLKKI
+359 K
-371 MESIQN
+371 
-377 YGLIKKMKRGTK
+377 
-389 NFFGIYLEELEKLVH
+389 YLD
-404 ASSK
+404 

>member
-155 SEDDKLNLPDGVYF
+155 GEDDKLNLPDGVYF

-234 RLSRFISSYL
+234 RTSRFISSYL
-244 ITQEFAPVLAYRLS
+244 LSKELNTLTGFGLS
-258 YTIKEN
+258 YAIKEN
-264 IKEYYEAFKT
+264 ISQYYKGFKT
-274 CNDPRN
+274 VNEKKN
-280 QGDLTPFV
+280 KGDLTPFIISFLDILSKELESLNNSV
-288 LMFLRVLK
+288 IERINIINRYSKVIEVMEKKDKQKQNIIYVIFQETLFGEAGIDVSSLMKYAKASKYKVTQVLK
-296 ISMEQLIVGLE
+296 
-307 KRKGQLEY
+307 EY
-315 YETLLGNFAKSEE
+315 DDML
-328 IKNEDVIKMLFVLV
+328 IKNKIGRKNYY
-342 QSESFSERG
+342 SFDLAVVDE
-351 ISTQELLE
+351 
-359 FLEISRSTLKKI
+359 K
-371 MESIQN
+371 
-377 YGLIKKMKRGTK
+377 
-389 NFFGIYLEELEKLVH
+389 YLD
-404 ASSK
+404 

>member
-191 EKINLMMTQALNIL
+191 EKINIMMTQALNIL

-234 RLSRFISSYL
+234 RTSRFISSYL
-244 ITQEFAPVLAYRLS
+244 LSKELNTLTGFGLS
-258 YTIKEN
+258 YAIKEN
-264 IKEYYEAFKT
+264 ISQYYKGFKT
-274 CNDPRN
+274 VNEKKN
-280 QGDLTPFV
+280 KGDLTPFIISFLDILSKELESLNNSV
-288 LMFLRVLK
+288 IERINIINRYSKVIEVMEKKDKQKQNIIYVIFQETLFGEAGIDVSSLMKYAKASKYKVTQVLK
-296 ISMEQLIVGLE
+296 
-307 KRKGQLEY
+307 EY
-315 YETLLGNFAKSEE
+315 DDML
-328 IKNEDVIKMLFVLV
+328 IKNKIGRKNYY
-342 QSESFSERG
+342 SFDLAVVDE
-351 ISTQELLE
+351 
-359 FLEISRSTLKKI
+359 K
-371 MESIQN
+371 
-377 YGLIKKMKRGTK
+377 
-389 NFFGIYLEELEKLVH
+389 YLD
-404 ASSK
+404 

>member
-8 SLYYKGKKEYEQE
+8 SLYYKSKNEYEQE
-21 YNDRF
+21 YNNRF
-26 NSVASKRLNIS
+26 HSIASKRLNIS

-56 NVMVLNQKLDKL
+56 NIMVLNQKLDKL

-121 LVNKYLNLCSEENID
+121 LVNKYLKLCSEENID

-177 SSFKNVIHKGVMPE
+177 SPFKKVIHKGVMPE

-234 RLSRFISSYL
+234 RTSRFISSYL
-244 ITQEFAPVLAYRLS
+244 LSKELNTLTGFELS
-258 YTIKEN
+258 YAIKEN
-264 IKEYYEAFKT
+264 ISQYYKGFKT
-274 CNDPRN
+274 VNEKKN
-280 QGDLTPFV
+280 KGDLTPFII
-288 LMFLRVLK
+288 LFLDILSKELESLNNSVIKRINIINRYSKVIEVMEKKDKQKQNIIFVIFQETLFGEAGIDVSSLVEFTETSKYKVTQVLK
-296 ISMEQLIVGLE
+296 
-307 KRKGQLEY
+307 EY
-315 YETLLGNFAKSEE
+315 DDML
-328 IKNEDVIKMLFVLV
+328 IKNKIGRKNYYSFDLDDVD
-342 QSESFSERG
+342 
-351 ISTQELLE
+351 
-359 FLEISRSTLKKI
+359 KK
-371 MESIQN
+371 
-377 YGLIKKMKRGTK
+377 
-389 NFFGIYLEELEKLVH
+389 YLD
-404 ASSK
+404 

>member
-8 SLYYKGKKEYEQE
+8 SLYYKSKNEYEQE
-21 YNDRF
+21 YNNRF
-26 NSVASKRLNIS
+26 HSIASKRLNIS

-234 RLSRFISSYL
+234 RTSRFISSYL
-244 ITQEFAPVLAYRLS
+244 LSKELNTLTGFGLS
-258 YTIKEN
+258 YAIKEN
-264 IKEYYEAFKT
+264 ISQYYKGFKT
-274 CNDPRN
+274 VNEKKN
-280 QGDLTPFV
+280 KGDLTPFIISFLDILSKELESLNNSV
-288 LMFLRVLK
+288 IERINIINRYSKVIEVMEKKDKQKQNIIYVIFQETLFGEAGIDVSSLMKYAKASKYKVTQVLK
-296 ISMEQLIVGLE
+296 
-307 KRKGQLEY
+307 EY
-315 YETLLGNFAKSEE
+315 DDML
-328 IKNEDVIKMLFVLV
+328 IKNKIGRKNYY
-342 QSESFSERG
+342 SFDLAVVDE
-351 ISTQELLE
+351 
-359 FLEISRSTLKKI
+359 K
-371 MESIQN
+371 
-377 YGLIKKMKRGTK
+377 
-389 NFFGIYLEELEKLVH
+389 YLD
-404 ASSK
+404 

>member
-8 SLYYKGKKEYEQE
+8 SLYYKGKEEYEKE

-26 NSVASKRLNIS
+26 NSIASKRLNIS

-68 TSEIPGIALQQ
+68 TSEIPRIALQR

-86 DEIVLTNEI
+86 GEIVLTNEI

-155 SEDDKLNLPDGVYF
+155 SEDDKLNLPDRVYF

-177 SSFKNVIHKGVMPE
+177 SPFKKVIHKGVMPE

-205 NDRDIIPILRIA
+205 NDRDIIPILRVA

-234 RLSRFISSYL
+234 RTSRFISSYL
-244 ITQEFAPVLAYRLS
+244 LSKELNTLTGFGLS
-258 YTIKEN
+258 YAIKEN
-264 IKEYYEAFKT
+264 ISQYYKGFKT
-274 CNDPRN
+274 VNEKKN
-280 QGDLTPFV
+280 KGDLTPFIISFLDILSKELESLNNSV
-288 LMFLRVLK
+288 VKRINIINRYSKVIEVMEKKDKQKQNIIFVIFQETLFGEAGIDVSSLMKYAKASKYKVTQVLK
-296 ISMEQLIVGLE
+296 
-307 KRKGQLEY
+307 EY
-315 YETLLGNFAKSEE
+315 DDML
-328 IKNEDVIKMLFVLV
+328 IKNKIGRKNYY
-342 QSESFSERG
+342 SFDLAVVDE
-351 ISTQELLE
+351 
-359 FLEISRSTLKKI
+359 K
-371 MESIQN
+371 
-377 YGLIKKMKRGTK
+377 
-389 NFFGIYLEELEKLVH
+389 YLD
-404 ASSK
+404 

>member
-8 SLYYKGKKEYEQE
+8 SLYYKSKKEYEQE

-68 TSEIPGIALQQ
+68 TSEIPRIALQR

-121 LVNKYLNLCSEENID
+121 LVNKYLKLCSEENID

-177 SSFKNVIHKGVMPE
+177 SPFKKVIHKGVIPE

-205 NDRDIIPILRIA
+205 NDRDIIPILRVA

-234 RLSRFISSYL
+234 RTSRFISSYL
-244 ITQEFAPVLAYRLS
+244 LSKELNILTGFGLS
-258 YTIKEN
+258 YAIKEN
-264 IKEYYEAFKT
+264 ISQYYKGFKT
-274 CNDPRN
+274 VNEKKN
-280 QGDLTPFV
+280 KGDLTPFV
-288 LMFLRVLK
+288 IMFLDILSKELESLNNSVIEKISIIDRYSKVIKVMEEKDKRKQSIIFVIFQETFFGEAGIDVSSLMKYAKASKYKVTQVLK
-296 ISMEQLIVGLE
+296 
-307 KRKGQLEY
+307 EY
-315 YETLLGNFAKSEE
+315 DDML
-328 IKNEDVIKMLFVLV
+328 IKNKIGRKNYY
-342 QSESFSERG
+342 SFDLDTVDE
-351 ISTQELLE
+351 
-359 FLEISRSTLKKI
+359 K
-371 MESIQN
+371 
-377 YGLIKKMKRGTK
+377 
-389 NFFGIYLEELEKLVH
+389 YLD
-404 ASSK
+404 

>member
-1 MNYELLS
+1 MSYELLS
-8 SLYYKGKKEYEQE
+8 SLYYKGKDEYEKE

-26 NSVASKRLNIS
+26 NSIASKRLNIS

-121 LVNKYLNLCSEENID
+121 LVNKYLKLCSGENID

-177 SSFKNVIHKGVMPE
+177 SPFKKVIHKGVMPE

-205 NDRDIIPILRIA
+205 NDKDIIPILRVA

-234 RLSRFISSYL
+234 RTSRFISSYL
-244 ITQEFAPVLAYRLS
+244 LSKELNTLTGFGLS
-258 YTIKEN
+258 YAIKEN
-264 IKEYYEAFKT
+264 ISQYYKGFKT
-274 CNDPRN
+274 VNEKKN
-280 QGDLTPFV
+280 KGDLTPFIIS
-288 LMFLRVLK
+288 FLDILSKELESLNNSIIKRINIINRYSKVIGVMEKKDKQKQNIIFVIFQETLFGEAGIDVSSLVEFTETSKYKVTQVLK
-296 ISMEQLIVGLE
+296 
-307 KRKGQLEY
+307 EY
-315 YETLLGNFAKSEE
+315 DDML
-328 IKNEDVIKMLFVLV
+328 IKNKIGRKKYY
-342 QSESFSERG
+342 SFDLDAVDE
-351 ISTQELLE
+351 
-359 FLEISRSTLKKI
+359 K
-371 MESIQN
+371 
-377 YGLIKKMKRGTK
+377 
-389 NFFGIYLEELEKLVH
+389 YLD
-404 ASSK
+404 